1 MHLSIFQFPEFGNND
16 MTELFK
22 AYPKRALLMLNLIE
36 DVMSA
41 TEEVSLADKELIF
54 AFTSYQNACH
64 YCFESHL
71 QMAQAYGIPEAT
83 FERITQDLD
92 QADIDPRMKAVL
104 KFVEK
109 LSNNPSRIVG
119 SDLKLLEEHGLSE
132 AASLDIIC
140 VCALANYM
148 NRFVDGS
155 GIDTTTEQ
163 ARENGLQC
171 TARGGYRSTVE
182 YLQSQLGQ

>member
-1 MHLSIFQFPEFGNND
+1 MDLSIFQFPEFGNND

-22 AYPKRALLMLNLIE
+22 AYPRRALLMLNLIE

-41 TEEVSLADKELIF
+41 TDELSLAEKELIF

-71 QMAQAYGIPEAT
+71 QMARAYGISEVT
-83 FERITQDLD
+83 FEQITQDLD
-92 QADIDPRMKAVL
+92 QADIDPKTKAAL

-109 LSNNPSRIVG
+109 LSNNPSRIVKA
-119 SDLKLLEEHGLSE
+119 DLRALQDQGFSE
-132 AASLDIIC
+132 AASLDIIS
-140 VCALANYM
+140 VCAMAHYM

-163 ARENGLQC
+163 ARDNGQQF
-171 TARGGYRSTVE
+171 TARGGYHSTVE
-182 YLQSQLGQ
+182 FLKTLIA